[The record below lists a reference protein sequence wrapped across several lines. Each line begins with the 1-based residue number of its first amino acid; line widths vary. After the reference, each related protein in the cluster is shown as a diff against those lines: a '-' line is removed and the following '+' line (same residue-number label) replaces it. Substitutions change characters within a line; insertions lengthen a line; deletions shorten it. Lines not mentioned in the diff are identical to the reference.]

1 MNAKYLIGK
10 NAPLTKLPKSFP
22 SQVDDDLFCGI
33 DIGVG
38 SCGVALVSGKEPKH
52 TIRGFE
58 QLPGKITFMGVRAFD
73 LPEEKTQSG
82 ILLKNPERRQ
92 KRLTR
97 RVLDRRAQRMKAIK
111 SLLVTWKILPY
122 DYDHRKEDWRS
133 RHESATPWR
142 WRVEALSRKLS
153 NWEFAVI
160 LIHYAKRRGFKSA
173 KKSDLESKGSEGG
186 TLQSSRAN
194 HEALKHYESVA
205 DMLLHDP
212 RFAIAQS
219 GKASLVTKQR
229 NRDGEYIAMV
239 TRADVLE
246 EIQKVFAK
254 QRSLGNEI
262 ASEEFEKTYLE
273 ELNKQRVMQDPIT
286 LLGDCPFIPSE
297 KRASV
302 MSPSFEIA
310 RALQKLNSIQ
320 ICSPDHVKTFFS
332 EWILNNG
339 GYAPFIAE
347 FGKKAKI
354 TWADLRKIWKLPQ
367 SFSFDELRNLPAKRN
382 KQGQLEPEMSAS
394 EKERLDF
401 SNRSSAAGSAQG
413 SYALRKAIGEQLWGQ
428 YLQTDLAELD
438 YAAFC
443 LTFYEVVEEEGCATT
458 MLGAMNAAGMNQE
471 LFAAIASDLRSEKPT
486 LHKFKGAAST
496 SNALLRQII
505 PYLMEGLVYSQA
517 MESAGFNHATS
528 DFSLDKITN
537 PIVKSV
543 LREAMKQIAHVFHEV
558 GCLPGRI
565 NIEVARDVGKSIEE
579 RNEIERGL
587 KKRTS
592 EKNVNRAKVAECKGC
607 SVNDVTEEELLRYE
621 LYLEQGGMCPYSGQS
636 LPNIESIYSADL
648 QVDHI
653 LPRSRSHDNSYDNKV
668 LVYTSSNQ
676 NKGNRTPFEWLSVTE
691 SAWQDF
697 QTRISSL
704 RGLRK
709 GKRKRL
715 LNESFATQEP
725 EFLERNLN
733 DTRYISRLLMAYV
746 NDFYRIA
753 GEEPEGKGA
762 TRRVYAIPGSLTS
775 LVRKAWGLENLKK
788 NVHGQRVG
796 DKHHA
801 VDALVCA
808 CLSHGRTQWLTKL
821 SQAYESSAHILTVR
835 NLATPWSDFRNDVVA
850 ALDQIT
856 VSRRE
861 RCGAGGPLH
870 QETNYGLSIDAQG
883 KETVYKRDSI
893 IGKNNANKPEAK
905 FKTVSDLNLIRGI
918 HEERSAWLKE
928 ALSAWIAAGS
938 PLDQDQLP
946 RDPQGCIIRKVFV
959 AQPRVKN
966 VRKQR
971 QGHVTSGTLV
981 RCDVFSKAGKYF
993 LVPIYNYQLNS
1004 TTPPMRAIKNGKSED
1019 EWDIIDESYVFEF
1032 SLWKN
1037 SRFMATPKSAN
1048 ECKIGCY
1055 RGVDRDS
1062 ARIEYNLPD
1071 DFGATEVY
1079 RIAPKTGLKSFTKLN
1094 VDRLGRVFKVKKEKR
1109 VWRGVVCM

>member
-1 MNAKYLIGK
+1 MIAKYLIGK
-10 NAPLTKLPKSFP
+10 NAPLTKLPKTFP
-22 SQVDDDLFCGI
+22 EKIDEELYCGI

-38 SCGVALVSGKEPKH
+38 SCGVALISGKTTKH

-58 QLPGKITFMGVRAFD
+58 HLPGELTFMGIRAFD

-82 ILLKNPERRQ
+82 ISLKNPDRRQ
-92 KRLTR
+92 KRLMR
-97 RVLDRRAQRMKAIK
+97 RVLDRRAQRLRSIK
-111 SLLVTWKILPY
+111 HLLVTHKILP
-122 DYDHRKEDWRS
+122 DSYDHRKDEWKG

-142 WRVEALSRKLS
+142 WRVQALTRKLS
-153 NWEFAVI
+153 SWEFAVI

-186 TLQSSRAN
+186 TLQSSRSN
-194 HEALKHYESVA
+194 HDALKHYESVA

-212 RFAIAQS
+212 RFAISQS
-219 GKASLVTKQR
+219 VYTTQITKQR

-246 EIQKVFAK
+246 EIRKVFSS
-254 QRSLGNEI
+254 QRALGNEH
-262 ASEEFEKTYLE
+262 ATEAFEKKYLE
-273 ELNKQRVMQDPIT
+273 ELNKQREMQDPIK
-286 LLGDCPFIPSE
+286 LLGDCPFIPTE

-302 MSPSFEIA
+302 MSPSFELA
-310 RALQKLNSIQ
+310 RALQKLNAIQ
-320 ICSPDHVKTFFS
+320 IVSNDRVKTFFS

-339 GYAPFIAE
+339 GYAPFVAE

-354 TWADLRKIWKLPQ
+354 TWGDLRKTWKLPE
-367 SFSFDELRNLPAKRN
+367 SFQFEDLRNLPAKRN
-382 KQGQLEPEMSAS
+382 KQGQLEPEMSMT

-401 SNRSSAAGSAQG
+401 SNRSSASGSAQG
-413 SYALRKAIGEQLWGQ
+413 SYSLRKAIGEQLWGR
-428 YLQTDLAELD
+428 YLQSDLAELD
-438 YAAFC
+438 HVTFC
-443 LTFYEVVEEEGCATT
+443 LTFYEVVEEEDSATT
-458 MLGAMNAAGMNQE
+458 MLGAMAAANINQE
-471 LFAAIASDLRSEKPT
+471 LFDAVASDLRSEKPT

-496 SNALLRQII
+496 STALLRQIL
-505 PYLMEGLVYSQA
+505 PYLMHGLVYSRA
-517 MESAGFNHATS
+517 MENAGFHHTTT

-543 LREAMKQIAHVFHEV
+543 LREAMKQIAYVFHEV

-565 NIEVARDVGKSIEE
+565 NVEVAREVGKSIEE

-587 KKRTS
+587 KKRTT
-592 EKNVNRAKVAECKGC
+592 EKNVNRKKVAECKGC
-607 SVNDVTEEELLRYE
+607 TENDVTEEELLRYE
-621 LYLEQGGMCPYSGQS
+621 LYLEQGGMCPYSGKS
-636 LPNIESIYSADL
+636 LPNIENIYSADL

-653 LPRSRSHDNSYDNKV
+653 HPRSRSHDNSYDNKV
-668 LVYTSSNQ
+668 LVFTSSNQ
-676 NKGNRTPFEWLSVTE
+676 NKGNRTPFEWLSNTE
-691 SAWQDF
+691 SGWQDF

-715 LNESFATQEP
+715 LDETFATREP

-733 DTRYISRLLMAYV
+733 DTRYISRLLLAYV
-746 NDFYRIA
+746 NDFYRLA

-762 TRRVYAIPGSLTS
+762 VRRVYAIPGSLTS

-788 NVHGQRVG
+788 NVKGQRVG

-808 CLSHGRTQWLTKL
+808 CLSQGRAQWLTKL
-821 SQAYESSAHILTVR
+821 SQAYASSAHILTIR
-835 NLATPWSDFRNDVVA
+835 NLATPWSDFRNDVVT

-870 QETNYGLSIDAQG
+870 NETNYGLVIDGQG
-883 KETVYKRDSI
+883 NEIVYKRESI
-893 IGKNNANKPEAK
+893 IGKDKANKPEAK
-905 FKTVSDLNLIRGI
+905 FIKKSDLDLIRGI

-928 ALSAWIAAGS
+928 ALEAWIAEKS
-938 PLDQDQLP
+938 PLDTHKLP
-946 RDPQGCIIRKVFV
+946 RDPQGCLIRKVFV

-966 VRKQR
+966 VRRQK

-981 RCDVFSKAGKYF
+981 RCDVFSKAGKYY
-993 LVPIYNYQLNS
+993 LVPVYNYQLNS
-1004 TTPPMRAIKNGKSED
+1004 ATPPMRAIVAARD
-1019 EWDIIDESYVFEF
+1019 EAEWTQMDNSYQFEF

-1037 SRFMATPKSAN
+1037 SRFEFVDKKTQIKYS
-1048 ECKIGCY
+1048 GCY
-1055 RGVDRDS
+1055 SSLNRNTGV
-1062 ARIEYNLPD
+1062 IEFNLPD
-1071 DFGATEVY
+1071 DFGDNQKQTVS
-1079 RIAPKTGLKSFTKLN
+1079 PKSTIIEFRKLN
-1094 VDRLGRVFKVKKEKR
+1094 VDRLGRVFTVKKEKR
-1109 VWRGVVCM
+1109 VWRGVVCI